1 MLKVDNDWREFLE
14 IEIEKPYFKA
24 LKATLVREYSE
35 HTVFP
40 PKHLIFNAFEQ
51 TPLHSIKVVILGQ
64 DPYHEFGQAMGMA
77 FSVPKGVKIP
87 PSLVNIYKEIENEYG
102 IKMDR
107 SNGDLTRWAKQGVF
121 LLNTT
126 LTVREGQANSHKD
139 IGWQTFS
146 DDVVREISKQ
156 EQPIV
161 FMLWGSFAKSKKEI
175 IEKENDNHLI
185 LESVHPSPLSVN
197 RGFFGCGHFKKANEF
212 LERSGVKGVNWV
224 D

>member
-1 MLKVDNDWREFLE
+1 MLKVDNDWRKFLE
-14 IEIEKPYFKA
+14 IEIEKPYFKQ
-24 LKATLVREYSE
+24 LKETLKFEYSTY
-35 HTVFP
+35 TVFP
-40 PKHLIFNAFEQ
+40 PKHLILNAFEQ

-77 FSVPKGVKIP
+77 FSVTKGVKIP

-102 IKMDR
+102 VKMDR

-146 DDVVREISKQ
+146 DDVIKEISKQ
-156 EQPIV
+156 NQPIV
-161 FMLWGSFAKSKKEI
+161 FMLWGNFAKSKKEI
-175 IEKENDNHLI
+175 IEKENSNHLI

>member
-24 LKATLVREYSE
+24 LKAALVREYNE

-40 PKHLIFNAFEQ
+40 PKHLIFNAFEK

-102 IKMDR
+102 VKMDR

-146 DDVVREISKQ
+146 DDVIREISKQ

-161 FMLWGSFAKSKKEI
+161 FMLWGNSAKSKKEI
-175 IEKENDNHLI
+175 IERENGNHLI
-185 LESVHPSPLSVN
+185 LESVHPSPLSAN
-197 RGFFGCGHFKKANEF
+197 RGFFGCRHFAKANDF
-212 LERSGVKGVNWV
+212 LERNGVKGVNWV

>member
-14 IEIEKPYFKA
+14 IEIEKPYFKQ
-24 LKATLVREYSE
+24 LKETLVREHSMF
-35 HTVFP
+35 TVFP

-102 IKMDR
+102 VKMDR

-146 DDVVREISKQ
+146 NNVVREISKQ

-161 FMLWGSFAKSKKEI
+161 FMLWGSFAKSKKKI

-197 RGFFGCGHFKKANEF
+197 RGFFGCGHFKRANEF
-212 LERSGVKGVNWV
+212 LERNGVKGVNWV

>member
-14 IEIEKPYFKA
+14 IEIEKPYFKQ
-24 LKATLVREYSE
+24 LKETLVREYSE

-102 IKMDR
+102 VKMDR

-146 DDVVREISKQ
+146 NNVVREISKQ
-156 EQPIV
+156 NQPIV

-175 IEKENDNHLI
+175 IEKENGNHLI
-185 LESVHPSPLSVN
+185 LESVHPSPLSAN
-197 RGFFGCGHFKKANEF
+197 RGFFGCGHFKRANEF
-212 LERSGVKGVNWV
+212 LERNGVKGVNWI